1 MIFVGVVECMAAG
14 LIMIAHRSGGP
25 LADIIETSEGS
36 RTGFLAST
44 PEDYARTILEVLA
57 LTEDQ
62 KHIIRSA
69 AR

>member
-1 MIFVGVVECMAAG
+1 MAAG

-44 PEDYARTILEVLA
+44 PEEYARCILEVLA
-57 LTEDQ
+57 LTEEQ
-62 KHIIRSA
+62 KQVIRDA